1 MPKNKAINL
10 LPQEEFNI
18 STTGRILSWATGTF
32 RIIVIITEIVVMG
45 AFLSRFWLDAQN
57 SDLKN
62 SIKIKTA
69 QITAQADLEKRFRTV
84 QSKLNVYSQIA
95 NSQDTSK
102 KVEGIVSKLPPNIT
116 LSNISLSAN
125 TAQVKGISG
134 SDVDIAQFVANLG
147 TDKSFK
153 RIELGQVSSSETGS
167 VGTIFSVN
175 ISF

>member
-1 MPKNKAINL
+1 
-10 LPQEEFNI
+10 
-18 STTGRILSWATGTF
+18 
-32 RIIVIITEIVVMG
+32 MG

-62 SIKIKTA
+62 SIKIKAA
-69 QITAQADLEKRFRTV
+69 QITAQADLEKRFRIV
-84 QSKLNVYSQIA
+84 QSKLNVYSQIS

-116 LSNISLSAN
+116 LSSISLSADS
-125 TAQVKGISG
+125 AQIKGLSG

-153 RIELGQVSSSETGS
+153 NIELGQVSSSETGS
-167 VGTIFSVN
+167 VGTVFSVN
-175 ISF
+175 VSF